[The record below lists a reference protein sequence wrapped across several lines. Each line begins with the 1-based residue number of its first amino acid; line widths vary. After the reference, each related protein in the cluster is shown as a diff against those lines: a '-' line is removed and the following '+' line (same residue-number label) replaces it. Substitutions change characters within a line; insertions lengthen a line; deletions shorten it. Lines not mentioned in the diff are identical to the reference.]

1 MGFRTLRTAVY
12 WLNVA
17 IYGGQDEGGEMGL
30 VFSIHYKFIP
40 LFTFVKI
47 LAYSFK

>member
-12 WLNVA
+12 WLDVA
-17 IYGGQDEGGEMGL
+17 IYGGLDKGGGVGL

-40 LFTFVKI
+40 LFTLVKI
-47 LAYSFK
+47 FAYSFK